1 MTNKINFVGSFLRSR
16 VHALLNEHPVNPLF
30 VHFEC
35 TFRCNMKCTFCN
47 IWRKNN
53 IPNEATTQE
62 LKQRL
67 FECWDLGCSVASF
80 TGGEPLLRDDL
91 GKLLEFTSK
100 TLGMFTGLVTNG
112 LLLDKR
118 VDVLSKYTDFLA
130 VSFDVNNKEI
140 FNRTRGVDAFDT
152 VKKNIEYA
160 KKQGLEVD
168 LFSVITTET
177 FGLIDHT
184 IEFAKSLELPI
195 HFSPVDNVPR
205 EFVDVAGAQKLKI
218 LDSGTVLKKLSDEK
232 KNYKKIHFESDYFK
246 FQTLGG
252 FNNVIK
258 CSSASTT
265 VALKPDA
272 SIALPCPFFT
282 LMDIKKDETLRDGLK
297 SEKVKKII
305 AECGDWDFC
314 RYCSINCMYVASLI
328 KHPYFMVRWIKDKLS

>member
-1 MTNKINFVGSFLRSR
+1 
-16 VHALLNEHPVNPLF
+16 
-30 VHFEC
+30 
-35 TFRCNMKCTFCN
+35 MKCTFCN

-184 IEFAKSLELPI
+184 IEFAKSLEVPI
-195 HFSPVDNVPR
+195 HFSPVDDVPR

>member
-1 MTNKINFVGSFLRSR
+1 MCIIN
-16 VHALLNEHPVNPLF
+16 
-30 VHFEC
+30 C
-35 TFRCNMKCTFCN
+35 T
-47 IWRKNN
+47 RKNN
-53 IPNEATTQE
+53 ISNEATTQE

-80 TGGEPLLRDDL
+80 TGGEPLLREDL

-112 LLLDKR
+112 LLLDKQ

-168 LFSVITTET
+168 LFSVITKET
-177 FGLIDHT
+177 FGLIDDT

-218 LDSGTVLKKLSDEK
+218 LDSSTVLKKLSDEK
-232 KNYKKIHFESDYFK
+232 KDYKKIHFESDYFK
-246 FQTLGG
+246 FQTMGG

-328 KHPYFMVRWIKDKLS
+328 KHPYFMIRWIKDKLS